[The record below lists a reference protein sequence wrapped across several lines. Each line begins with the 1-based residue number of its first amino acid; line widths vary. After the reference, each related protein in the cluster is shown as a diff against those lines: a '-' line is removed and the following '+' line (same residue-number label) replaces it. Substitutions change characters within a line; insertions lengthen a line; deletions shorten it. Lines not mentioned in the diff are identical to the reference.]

1 MKKYSVEINKRK
13 QNIKKLEK
21 ESKKIQTQLHR
32 EQIAILKANR
42 ALKVASSGCGCG
54 CDAW

>member
-21 ESKKIQTQLHR
+21 ELVPESCICCAL
-32 EQIAILKANR
+32 IA
-42 ALKVASSGCGCG
+42 ALFS
-54 CDAW
+54 